1 MEEKIRVVV
10 AGGGTAGWLTAYSL
24 VKRLSN
30 LLEITLVESDRIGT
44 VGVGE
49 ATVPTMRNFHHI
61 FEIDEREFMRATQA
75 TFKLGIFF
83 DNWGAPRRKLHSHV
97 RCCRGKVPGWRDSTS
112 TGWKR
117 MPMVLAAAWR
127 TIASN

>member
-24 VKRLSN
+24 VKRLGN

-61 FEIDEREFMRATQA
+61 FKVDERDM
-75 TFKLGIFF
+75 
-83 DNWGAPRRKLHSHV
+83 PRRSEAKP
-97 RCCRGKVPGWRDSTS
+97 R
-112 TGWKR
+112 
-117 MPMVLAAAWR
+117 
-127 TIASN
+127 

>member
-1 MEEKIRVVV
+1 MEAKIRVIV

-24 VKRLSN
+24 VKRLGN
-30 LLEITLVESDRIGT
+30 LLEITLVESDQIGT

-49 ATVPTMRNFHHI
+49 STVPTIHRFHQ
-61 FEIDEREFMRATQA
+61 FFGIDEREFMRATQA
-75 TFKLGIFF
+75 TFKLGIVF
-83 DNWGAPRRKLHSHV
+83 DNWARRAKATVTRSV
-97 RCCRGKVPGWRDSTS
+97 KSGKVTGWWNSTS

-117 MPMVLAAAWR
+117 MQMASAAAWR